1 MIYGI
6 NSRVKESRNVEA
18 LVIVLEVRRDDQWGV
33 NIPGE
38 TGRDEMS
45 KRKMNTTWVFEL

>member
-1 MIYGI
+1 MYGI
-6 NSRVKESRNVEA
+6 NSRVKERRNVEA
-18 LVIVLEVRRDDQWGV
+18 LVGVVEVRREDQWGV

-45 KRKMNTTWVFEL
+45 KKKMNTTWVFEQ